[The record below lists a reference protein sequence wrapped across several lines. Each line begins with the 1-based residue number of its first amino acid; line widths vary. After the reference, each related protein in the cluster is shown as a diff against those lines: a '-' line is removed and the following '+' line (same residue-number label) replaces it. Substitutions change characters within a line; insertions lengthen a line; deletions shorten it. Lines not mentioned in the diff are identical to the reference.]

1 MATSES
7 DKTWRHFLQSKCEH
21 WWGRVGIHDDRQP
34 QVIAFCKSGDAFW
47 SLLPLVVGVLL
58 MAENFRDCQRKCL
71 QCHSANRTQIL
82 LPLVAFGSS
91 IYPIFFNHWVVF
103 MYVNDHWYTLFPV
116 QLLFTITDD
125 VALLLRFCDAF
136 PEARA
141 AIHSCHL
148 LFLFILES
156 RPWKLAWIFTK
167 HFWAFCFKPFNHFFY
182 LFWFDF
188 LKFLS
193 LFLPISFGE
202 DFCIW
207 ASEFPLQTTHQL
219 PVAIVDGLDEIF
231 CKMKHENHQH
241 QRVSVG
247 FYRTGL

>member
-7 DKTWRHFLQSKCEH
+7 DRTWRHFLQSKCEH

-34 QVIAFCKSGDAFW
+34 QVVAFCKRGDAFW
-47 SLLPLVVGVLL
+47 SLLPLIVGVLL

-71 QCHSANRTQIL
+71 QCHSANRKQIL

-156 RPWKLAWIFTK
+156 RPWKLIWIFTK
-167 HFWAFCFKPFNHFFY
+167 HFKAFCFKTIQPF
-182 LFWFDF
+182 
-188 LKFLS
+188 
-193 LFLPISFGE
+193 LFLILILFPQVLKKPCFFLFHLGRIFAFDEPIF
-202 DFCIW
+202 FRI
-207 ASEFPLQTTHQL
+207 PPRTTHQL
-219 PVAIVDGLDEIF
+219 PVV
-231 CKMKHENHQH
+231 
-241 QRVSVG
+241 
-247 FYRTGL
+247 